1 MPRNKSNDS
10 ENTKHTCC
18 VCSQPFD
25 SLSEFNKSYSS
36 LYAGTGRLPLCKE
49 CLTKIFK
56 SYASEYG
63 DTKKAMKRM
72 CMAYDL
78 YYNDSIFDKCNDGS
92 DTIMGNYIKKLNM
105 AQYKGRTFDNSLKEG
120 FSFDSVTPI
129 KQMPQTKHKV
139 VEINEKDIS
148 NWGDGFS
155 PEDYEILNSHYKYLT
170 DANPQCDSNQEIFI
184 MDLCYTKMQQMK
196 AVREGKVD
204 DYNKLTESYR
214 KSFTQAGLKTVKE
227 TNNEEFTVG
236 VTAETIEKYTPAEYY
251 RNKGLY
257 KDFDN
262 LSDYF
267 SRLILRPLRNLIH
280 GTKERDFEFY
290 VKEGDEDDYS
300 EE

>member
-1 MPRNKSNDS
+1 MSRNKSNDS
-10 ENTKHTCC
+10 ENTRHICC
-18 VCSQPFD
+18 ICSQSFD

-36 LYAGTGRLPLCKE
+36 LYVGTGRLPLCKE
-49 CLTKIFK
+49 CLIKKYKAYVT
-56 SYASEYG
+56 EYG
-63 DTKKAMKRM
+63 DAKKAMKRI

-92 DTIMGNYIKKLNM
+92 DTVMGNYIKKLNM
-105 AQYKGRTFDNSLKEG
+105 VQYKGRTFDDSLKEG
-120 FSFDSVTPI
+120 FLFDSITPI
-129 KQMPQTKHKV
+129 RKLPVKKDKI
-139 VEINEKDIS
+139 VEIDEKDIA

-227 TNNEEFTVG
+227 SNNEEFTVG
-236 VTAETIEKYTPAEYY
+236 VTAETIEKYTPAVYY
-251 RNKGLY
+251 KNKELY
-257 KDFDN
+257 KDFDG

-267 SRLILRPLRNLIH
+267 SRFILRPLKNLVH

-290 VKEGDEDDYS
+290 VKEEDEDGFC